1 MEITADK
8 FIFCEQQARA
18 CTFSL
23 KSALPVSVCDFFAL
37 PAAEYSAVEWMT
49 FKTADCGRWKV
60 VSARVHALTITIVDE
75 VFRVVKQAVCHV
87 VRACK
92 KFAYSNLRRGR
103 RVAPMVPMALRL

>member
-1 MEITADK
+1 MEIIADK
-8 FIFCEQQARA
+8 FIFCEQQAKE

-23 KSALPVSVCDFFAL
+23 KSILPVPACDFFVP
-37 PAAEYSAVEWMT
+37 PATEYSAVEWLT
-49 FKTADCGRWKV
+49 FKAVDCGRWEV
-60 VSARVHALTITIVDE
+60 VSARVHALTITIVNE
-75 VFRVVKQAVCHV
+75 VFRVVKQVVCHV

>member
-8 FIFCEQQARA
+8 FIFCEQQARE
-18 CTFSL
+18 CTLSF
-23 KSALPVSVCDFFAL
+23 KSALPVSAYDFFAL
-37 PAAEYSAVEWMT
+37 PAVEYSAVEWLT
-49 FKTADCGRWKV
+49 FKTAVCGRWKV
-60 VSARVHALTITIVDE
+60 VSARVHALTITIVNE